1 MSGFVKHQIAQ
12 QPRAIFLE
20 FGWRG
25 ADFDT
30 ANGCAEPIAGA
41 ANERQTGAQNRGT
54 GDLVMRG
61 KRIGRCLRSLIL
73 GLSVAGFVAGCA
85 SQQQTEEDA
94 AFGFEEPY
102 DPIEPVNRVI
112 FDFNEFLDGLLLKPL
127 AEGYRVLLPQEA
139 RDSIRNFLR
148 NLRTPVILA
157 NDLLQADME
166 RAGTT
171 VARFLVNTTIGIGG
185 LFDRAADVGYDYHDE
200 DFGQTLGIYGVGG
213 GPYLVLPVFGPSTV
227 RDTGGMVVDI
237 FFDPLTY
244 LADDPELFARRGV
257 EGIDKRERNIET
269 LDDLKRDSL
278 DFYARIRSLY
288 LQQREEEISNGRA
301 AAPAPAFD
309 YDLDPEEEFQ

>member
-1 MSGFVKHQIAQ
+1 
-12 QPRAIFLE
+12 
-20 FGWRG
+20 
-25 ADFDT
+25 
-30 ANGCAEPIAGA
+30 
-41 ANERQTGAQNRGT
+41 
-54 GDLVMRG
+54 MRG

-200 DFGQTLGIYGVGG
+200 DFGQTLGVYGVGG

-237 FFDPLTY
+237 FLDPLTY

-269 LDDLKRDSL
+269 VDDLKRDSL

-309 YDLDPEEEFQ
+309 YDLDPDEEFQ